1 MCNINNAFVPL
12 LTEYEL
18 FYWSIRHVDGTHVN
32 APPEG
37 VNTEE
42 VEKVTDMFASS
53 LTIGD
58 PPDIPP
64 STSSADGMEGDNV
77 HITNEPDT
85 TNSKDSREDVHRKSL
100 VGASDWEHVRNVIPL
115 FNCLCQ
121 I

>member
-1 MCNINNAFVPL
+1 MKFEIVLKIILKNVCNINNALVPL

-18 FYWSIRHVDGTHVN
+18 FYWSIRHVDCTHVN

-42 VEKVTDMFASS
+42 VDKVIDMFASS

-58 PPDIPP
+58 PPDIPS

-85 TNSKDSREDVHRKSL
+85 SKINENR
-100 VGASDWEHVRNVIPL
+100 
-115 FNCLCQ
+115 
-121 I
+121 